1 MQADDLDEWDS
12 MKPMSSANC
21 AIHEAHANAGAVN
34 GAVGGDCAHC
44 DVREIAVCTAL
55 SGPELERLKAI
66 SVTKTYDTG
75 ETIFAAEE
83 PTSITGT
90 VIRGTIKTYKLLS
103 DGRQQIVGF
112 LFPGDFIGSVT
123 HDANRC
129 FAEALSP
136 VELCVFPY
144 AGIQRLIHE
153 TPNLER
159 QLLKLANDDL
169 DLAQEWMLLLG
180 RKTAQERLATFLLL
194 LADKATA
201 RGASNVNIDLPM
213 NRTEIAD
220 YLGLTIE
227 TVSRQFS
234 KLRSAGLI
242 GVENN
247 HQVSIRNRS
256 HLLATA
262 EGGA

>member
-1 MQADDLDEWDS
+1 
-12 MKPMSSANC
+12 MKPISAANC
-21 AIHEAHANAGAVN
+21 AVHQHQYVR
-34 GAVGGDCAHC
+34 DCAHC
-44 DVREIAVCTAL
+44 EVRDLAVCTAL
-55 SGPELERLKAI
+55 SGPELERLRAVAVNK
-66 SVTKTYDTG
+66 SYETG

-83 PTSITGT
+83 PASIVGT
-90 VIRGTIKTYKLLS
+90 VVRGTIKAFKLLP
-103 DGRQQIVGF
+103 DGRQQVVGF

-123 HDANRC
+123 HDENRF
-129 FAEALSP
+129 FAEALTP
-136 VELCVFPY
+136 VEICILPASSV
-144 AGIQRLIHE
+144 QRVLHE

-159 QLLKLANDDL
+159 RLLKLANDDL

-194 LADKATA
+194 LVDKAAA
-201 RGASNVNIDLPM
+201 RGADQVKIELPM

-234 KLRSAGLI
+234 KLRSAGVI
-242 GVENN
+242 GIDNN
-247 HQVSIRNRS
+247 HQVSIRSRD
-256 HLLATA
+256 LLASTA

>member
-1 MQADDLDEWDS
+1 
-12 MKPMSSANC
+12 MKTISATNC
-21 AIHEAHANAGAVN
+21 AAHPHQSVR
-34 GAVGGDCAHC
+34 DCAHC

-66 SVTKTYDTG
+66 AVYKAYETG
-75 ETIFAAEE
+75 ETVFAAEE
-83 PTSITGT
+83 PTSIVGT
-90 VIRGTIKTYKLLS
+90 IVRGTIKTFKLLP
-103 DGRQQIVGF
+103 DGRQQVVGF

-123 HDANRC
+123 HDANRY
-129 FAEALSP
+129 FAEALTP
-136 VELCVFPY
+136 VEICILPY
-144 AGIQRLIHE
+144 SGVQRMIHE

-159 QLLKLANDDL
+159 QLLKLASDDL

-194 LADKATA
+194 LVDKAKA
-201 RGASNVNIDLPM
+201 RGADEVKIDLPM

-234 KLRSAGLI
+234 KLRSAGII

-247 HQVSIRNRS
+247 HQVSIRSRV
-256 HLLATA
+256 HLAATA
-262 EGGA
+262 EGSA

>member
-1 MQADDLDEWDS
+1 
-12 MKPMSSANC
+12 MKAMSPVNC
-21 AIHEAHANAGAVN
+21 AVHHAHAAS
-34 GAVGGDCAHC
+34 GDCGHC
-44 DVREIAVCTAL
+44 DVREVAVCTAL

-66 SVTKTYDTG
+66 AVTKTYETG

-90 VIRGTIKTYKLLS
+90 VVKGTIKAYKLLP

-112 LFPGDFIGSVT
+112 LFPGDFIGSIT
-123 HDANRC
+123 HDANHS
-129 FAEALSP
+129 FTEALSP
-136 VELCVFPY
+136 VELCVFPS
-144 AGIQRLIHE
+144 AGIQRMIHE

-194 LADKATA
+194 LADKAMA

-213 NRTEIAD
+213 NRTEIGD

-234 KLRSAGLI
+234 KLRGAGVI
-242 GVENN
+242 SVANN
-247 HQVSIRNRS
+247 HQVSIKSRT
-256 HLLATA
+256 HLVAMA
-262 EGGA
+262 EGSA